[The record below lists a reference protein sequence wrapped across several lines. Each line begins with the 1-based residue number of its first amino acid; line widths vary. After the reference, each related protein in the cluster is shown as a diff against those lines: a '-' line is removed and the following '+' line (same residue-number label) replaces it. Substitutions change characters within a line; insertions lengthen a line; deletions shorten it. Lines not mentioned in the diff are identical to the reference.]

1 MPPSTKSIQEPSRAG
16 ISAPCAVWHEG
27 EATADGAREL
37 AHRLGL
43 PLIAPQ
49 DNGPPLRLLVTGLG
63 LELRFAHMRP
73 GQGVSVRWLHNRR
86 LQQASAAGEGLIRAV
101 GARRGQRPSVL
112 DATAGLGR
120 DAALLARRG
129 CQVLMVERS
138 PVLAAMLADALHR
151 TAADPEG
158 GELVSHLQLRC
169 GEAVAVMAGLTDIE
183 RPDVVYL
190 DPMYP
195 ETGKAAKSR
204 KEMQLLQ
211 ALLGPDPDP
220 PGLLHAALRTARHR
234 VVVKRPRKA
243 PALPGPEPSH
253 EIVGKSTRFDV
264 YLVG

>member
-1 MPPSTKSIQEPSRAG
+1 MPSATPSSTDPT
-16 ISAPCAVWHEG
+16 CAIWHEG
-27 EATADGAREL
+27 DSTAAAAQAL
-37 AHRLGL
+37 AARLGL
-43 PLIAPQ
+43 PLLAPQ
-49 DNGPPLRLLVTGLG
+49 TTGPTLRLVVTADG
-63 LELRFAHMRP
+63 LELRHTEMRP
-73 GQGVSVRWLHNRR
+73 GQGVRIQWLHNRR
-86 LQQASAAGEGLIRAV
+86 LDQASAAGEGLIRAV

-129 CQVLMVERS
+129 CRVTMVERS
-138 PVLAAMLADALHR
+138 PILAAMLADTLQR
-151 TAADPEG
+151 TASDPDG
-158 GELVSHLQLRC
+158 TDLVTRLQLRC
-169 GEAVAVMAGLTDIE
+169 GDAATVMTGLADAD

-204 KEMQLLQ
+204 KDMQLLQ

-220 PGLLHAALRTARHR
+220 PGLLEAALHIARLR

-243 PALPGPEPSH
+243 PPLTGREPSH
-253 EIVGKSTRFDV
+253 AITGKSTRFDV